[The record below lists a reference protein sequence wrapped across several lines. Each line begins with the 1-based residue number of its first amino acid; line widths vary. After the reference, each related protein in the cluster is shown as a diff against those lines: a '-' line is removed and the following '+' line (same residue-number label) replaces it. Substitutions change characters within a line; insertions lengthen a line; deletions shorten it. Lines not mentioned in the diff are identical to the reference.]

1 MHTYIRSYKID
12 AKQFLCNHTISFSHV
27 LSLSLVVSDTLMA
40 TDKYAQPL
48 DIPSSTVLITG
59 GSGGIGLGLARCFV
73 QAGATVLIT
82 GRREQQ
88 LKEAAEELNKLGKK
102 KVVYRV
108 NDVEKVTDRLALY
121 DWATSEH
128 PEVNVLINN
137 AGIQQRFPL
146 LQSEDSSKIVPWEE
160 REKEIQINVC
170 APMHLCDLFLQHFR
184 RMKTTTAL
192 MNVSSGLA
200 FVPLTTVAI
209 YSSTKAALH
218 SYTMSLRYQL
228 ADKLPNVQVYE
239 IIPPAVRTNL
249 GGSHD
254 FGEPLNEYCEGTFA
268 RLVNGDKE
276 VGYKQS
282 DVLRM
287 FKSREE
293 SDKGFI
299 GLNEYFKKLAQD
311 QKH

>member
-1 MHTYIRSYKID
+1 
-12 AKQFLCNHTISFSHV
+12 
-27 LSLSLVVSDTLMA
+27 MA
-40 TDKYAQPL
+40 NEKYAQPL
-48 DIPSSTVLITG
+48 DIASSTVLITG

-88 LKEAAEELNKLGKK
+88 LKEAVEELNHLGKK

-108 NDVEKVTDRLALY
+108 NDVEKIADRSALY
-121 DWATSEH
+121 DWVTSEH
-128 PEVNVLINN
+128 PETNVLINN
-137 AGIQQRFPL
+137 AGIQQRYPL
-146 LQSEDSSKIVPWEE
+146 TPNEDSSKNVSWEE
-160 REKEIQINVC
+160 REKEIQINIC
-170 APMHLCDLFLQHFR
+170 GPMHLCDLFLQHFR

-200 FVPLTTVAI
+200 FTPLAAVAI
-209 YSSTKAALH
+209 YSATKAAIH
-218 SYTMSLRYQL
+218 SYTVSLRYQL
-228 ADKLPNVQVYE
+228 ADQLPNVQVYE

-254 FGEPLNEYCEGTFA
+254 FGEPLKEYCEATFA
-268 RLVNGDKE
+268 RLVKGEKE
-276 VGYKQS
+276 VGYNMS
-282 DVLRM
+282 DAARM

-293 SDKGFI
+293 WDKGFTAM
-299 GLNEYFKKLAQD
+299 NENMKKLMQS